1 MKEIVASGKFKKDL
15 KRYRNKPET
24 LRKLYDVVGILER
37 GLNLPKRYKPHM
49 LVGEYSGH
57 MECHIEND
65 TLLIWL
71 DETAN
76 IIKLVRLGTHSEL
89 FK

>member
-1 MKEIVASGKFKKDL
+1 MKVIVASGKFKKDL
-15 KRYRNKPET
+15 KRYRSKH
-24 LRKLYDVVGILER
+24 
-37 GLNLPKRYKPHM
+37 YKPHM

-71 DETAN
+71 DKTDN
-76 IIKLVRLGTHSEL
+76 LIKLIRFGSHSEL

>member
-15 KRYRNKPET
+15 KRYRGKPET
-24 LRKLYDVVGILER
+24 LRKLYEV
-37 GLNLPKRYKPHM
+37 
-49 LVGEYSGH
+49 VGEYSGH

-71 DETAN
+71 DKTEN
-76 IIKLVRLGTHSEL
+76 LIKLVRLGTHSEL
-89 FK
+89 FR